1 MTTII
6 SEKEFILK
14 AIRNLR
20 KPPYKGI
27 HAVYSGFNQAFR
39 EYFGTDPVEAVN
51 KLEEEELIVVKTAK
65 GGVMIY
71 FVDETPTENTVAET
85 IQKILR

>member
-1 MTTII
+1 MVTKI

-14 AIRNLR
+14 AIGNLR

-27 HAVYSGFNQAFR
+27 HCVYSGFNNAFR

-51 KLEEEELIVVKTAK
+51 KLEEEGLIVVKTAK